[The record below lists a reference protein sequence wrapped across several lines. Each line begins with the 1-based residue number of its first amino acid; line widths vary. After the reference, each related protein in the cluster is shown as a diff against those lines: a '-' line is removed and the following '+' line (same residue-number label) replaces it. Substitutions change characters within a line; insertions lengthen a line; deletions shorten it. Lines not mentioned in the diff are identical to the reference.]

1 MRHAFAIIHRMPVE
15 ALNCPKC
22 GAPLPAFGKHTV
34 AICVYC
40 NSNVRLKPGP
50 AGQPEAATLSA
61 EELPAGVVARIK
73 ELVAIAHRA
82 EAIKLYQ
89 QYVRVDEDAAD
100 AAVER
105 LGKLIIFRLTD
116 QMPLNWLGA
125 FTGSVPIVLSAIGA
139 AWAAS
144 LALAAGGLAWEW
156 LLALGL
162 AALSL
167 YWLRGYLRRLRSN
180 VVTAVGPHAR
190 AEVIRLGIIS
200 DKFRDG
206 GTLVTVEMDVRPD
219 DGRPAF
225 RDQETMLVRNE
236 SLPKLQPGQVIRVRY
251 DPLGHDRVFPDS
263 PIKAWDETAQ
273 GFG

>member
-1 MRHAFAIIHRMPVE
+1 MPVE

-22 GAPLPAFGKHTV
+22 GAPLPPFGEHTV

-73 ELVAIAHRA
+73 ELVAAGRRT
-82 EAIKLYQ
+82 EAIKLYGEHAA
-89 QYVRVDEDAAD
+89 VDAAAAE
-100 AAVER
+100 AAVDQ
-105 LGKLIIFRLTD
+105 LTKLTVFRLTR
-116 QMPLNWLGA
+116 QMPLNWLGTFMGA
-125 FTGSVPIVLSAIGA
+125 VPIALTAIGA
-139 AWAAS
+139 VWAAR

-167 YWLRGYLRRLRSN
+167 YWLKGYLRRLRSN

-206 GTLVTVEMDVRPD
+206 GTLVTVEMDVHPD
-219 DGRPAF
+219 NGQPVF

-236 SLPKLQPGQVIRVRY
+236 SLPKLQPGQAVRVRY
-251 DPLGHDRVFPDS
+251 DPLAHDRVFPDS
-263 PIKAWDETAQ
+263 PIRAWDEMKREYV
-273 GFG
+273 